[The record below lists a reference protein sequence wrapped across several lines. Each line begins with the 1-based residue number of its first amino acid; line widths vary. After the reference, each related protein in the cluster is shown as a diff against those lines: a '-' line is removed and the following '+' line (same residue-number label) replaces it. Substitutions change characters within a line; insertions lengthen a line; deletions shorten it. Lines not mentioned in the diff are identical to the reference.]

1 MRAKT
6 EFEKT
11 IKLTKTALFLS
22 GINIFL
28 GEWNHWTRTF
38 VDSIAYYLNIVGLYF
53 VLIGEMY
60 WLIDGTITGKS
71 FVELSLIVPCLT
83 ISVLATAK
91 VHYLYHN
98 KESLLD
104 VVDKLR
110 EIYPDEIEETAN
122 DNDQCLNDKKET
134 VYDNDV
140 TEVGI
145 VNEANELLKF
155 VNFLLST
162 VSFVVTMTFCTMPLF
177 GMAGEFME
185 TGKFVVLYPFAVKYP
200 FDVYNTSFWV
210 IVYVNQFW
218 ATIIVCTNIFGVDTL
233 FYALCSY
240 IGMNFRLLSY
250 KFEHLEIKRNDRI
263 INEIIV
269 LIKRHQEL
277 IELVNKTQSLYSLS
291 TLFNIVTS
299 SLLICL
305 SGFNITVSLKFSLLE
320 RKDSLDAFPISPGGQ
335 GFGISC
341 PSASE
346 GDLTTQEKLLHE
358 SL

>member
-305 SGFNITVSLKFSLLE
+305 SGFNITILSRSWSYFALLKTIYS
-320 RKDSLDAFPISPGGQ
+320 
-335 GFGISC
+335 
-341 PSASE
+341 
-346 GDLTTQEKLLHE
+346 
-358 SL
+358 